1 MDITEALQ
9 IGTQLCLQS
18 HHTDSANADVDLP
31 IYNADDA
38 KLDAQI
44 LLCHVLQCNRAYL
57 HTWADRALTEAQL
70 AHYQQLVQQRQT
82 GQPVAY
88 ILGVQGFYGRDFK
101 VSNDTLI
108 PRPETEQLVDIV
120 LQLVQQQTLAGN
132 VVHSILDLGTGTG
145 AIAITLAL
153 ALPQVQVTAVDY
165 VLGAVNLAKTN
176 AQQLLPAASTL
187 QLLHS
192 DWFSQVTERFDIIV
206 SNPPYVEPDSPYLLQ
221 GDIRF
226 EPNTALTADDN
237 GLADIRLIVAH
248 APQYLQANGWLLL
261 EHGYQQAPAV
271 QDLMQQHGFTDI
283 TTINDYAQQPR
294 ITLGQKRD

>member
-88 ILGVQGFYGRDFK
+88 ILGVQSFYGRDFK

>member
-18 HHTDSANADVDLP
+18 HHRDSANADVDLP

-88 ILGVQGFYGRDFK
+88 ILGVQSFYGRDFK

-132 VVHSILDLGTGTG
+132 VVHTILDLGTGTG